1 MIGELFRLILFQP
14 LFNVL
19 IFFYSNIAFGDFGL
33 AIIYLTILIKLVLYP
48 FSLKAIRTQQALASL
63 NPRMAEL
70 KERHKGNKEDL
81 AKAMMAL
88 YKAEKVNPLSSIFL
102 MLLQIPFLIAVYWAM
117 QAGLNNT
124 DFSALYPFV
133 TKPERVNLSFLSVID
148 LGQKSIYLAFFAGIT
163 QYIQAKM
170 LPVPKPSVQSK
181 GSSDEAMASMMNK
194 QMLYFMPVIT
204 VVIGS
209 RLPSGLALYWAVS
222 NILSSVQQYF
232 LLRKYSRNDS
242 PQ

>member
-19 IFFYSNIAFGDFGL
+19 IFFYSNIAFRDFGL

-48 FSLKAIRTQQALASL
+48 FSLKAIKTQQVLASL

-70 KERHKGNKEDL
+70 KEKHKGNKEEL

-88 YKAEKVNPLSSIFL
+88 YKEEKVNPLSSIFL

-117 QAGLNNT
+117 RAGLNNT
-124 DFSALYPFV
+124 DWSALYPFV
-133 TKPERVNLSFLSVID
+133 PKPENLNLNFLSFIN
-148 LGQKSIYLAFFAGIT
+148 LGQKSIYLAVVAGGT
-163 QYIQAKM
+163 QYIQAKL
-170 LPVPKPSVQSK
+170 LPTPKPLVKSA
-181 GSSDEAMASMMNK
+181 GSTDEAVASMMNK

-232 LLRKYSRNDS
+232 LLRKHSKK
-242 PQ
+242 